1 MMIPLIALVK
11 RDLKLF
17 FSDQRSMV
25 MSFLAPIVIA
35 TFFGYVFG
43 GNGGKTETSRIPIL
57 VVDQDGSDISREIA
71 KGLTADKALEVKPA
85 TLDDARVAVRKGK
98 ATVAILLPK
107 DFGANAG
114 RAFFRSNEKPE
125 IGLLYD
131 PSHRMEMNMVQG
143 MLTGEV
149 MQVVSKEMFGG
160 QSGLKMA
167 DETLDD
173 VAKSTGMDPA
183 TKATLTDLL
192 GSVKRFNDQST
203 KDKAAGKEAPS
214 GGLST
219 PYKLREEPMTSGT
232 AVEYNG
238 YAHSFGGMGIQFILF
253 MGIDAGIG
261 VLLQRQRGLWKRLR
275 AAPISRGLLLTA
287 RVISAAIIS
296 MIILAVIFTFAR
308 VFLGV
313 RIAGSVPGFLGICL
327 AFSLMTGT
335 FGLLIAALGRTAEA
349 ARGLAVFVTLLLV
362 MLGGAWVPSFV
373 FPQWMQA
380 VTKVVPTRWAM
391 DGLDAMTWRGL
402 GFDSA
407 IGPIAVLLLFTVI
420 FGSVAVWQFRW
431 DAEG

>member
-1 MMIPLIALVK
+1 MMIPLIAL
-11 RDLKLF
+11 
-17 FSDQRSMV
+17 V

-57 VVDQDGSDISREIA
+57 VVDKDSSDISREII

-85 TLDDARVAVRKGK
+85 TLADARNAVGKGK
-98 ATVAILLPK
+98 ATAAIVLPK

-131 PSHRMEMNMVQG
+131 PSHRMEMSMVQG

-160 QSGLKMA
+160 KSGLKMA
-167 DETLDD
+167 DETLAD
-173 VAKSTGMDPA
+173 VAKSEGLDPA

-192 GSVKRFNDQST
+192 GSVKRFNEQSA
-203 KDKAAGKEAPS
+203 KGEAAGNEATS

-219 PYKLREEPMTSGT
+219 PYKLREEPVTSGK
-232 AVEYNG
+232 VEYNG

-287 RVISAAIIS
+287 RVLSAAIIS

-308 VFLGV
+308 VALGV
-313 RIAGSVPGFLGICL
+313 RIEGSYIGFAGICL

-335 FGLLIAALGRTAEA
+335 FGLLIAALGKTAEA

-362 MLGGAWVPSFV
+362 MLGGAWVPTFI

-380 VTKVVPTRWAM
+380 ITKFVPTRWAM

-407 IGPIAVLLLFTVI
+407 MGPIAVLLLFAAI